1 MMRHSLLLVALLACM
16 PSHAAIYKCTDA
28 QGDTRYS
35 DEPCG
40 RNATVFV
47 PRAAPSAPAGDAAE
61 RMDKT
66 QRLLRAYDIENAE
79 RQRQETAVRSARAE
93 AEKNCVDARDRLRG
107 VTQARALYRLD
118 EDGNRAVLSF
128 DERAAAE
135 QQARDAV
142 AQWCE

>member
-1 MMRHSLLLVALLACM
+1 MMRHGILLVALLACM
-16 PSHAAIYKCTDA
+16 PLHAAIYKCTDA

-47 PRAAPSAPAGDAAE
+47 PKAAPAPAGDAAE

-66 QRLLRAYDIENAE
+66 RRLLRAYDVENAE
-79 RQRQETAVRSARAE
+79 REREETAARTARAE
-93 AEKNCVDARDRLRG
+93 AEKNCVAARERLRNI
-107 VTQARALYRLD
+107 TRARALYRLD

-128 DERAAAE
+128 EERAAAE
-135 QQARDAV
+135 QQTRAAV
-142 AQWCE
+142 EHWCE